1 MKKIA
6 YCIVILI
13 LGIGCNSKNSTP
25 NVTDLL
31 KKGDSLM
38 AQGQLPAAINVYD
51 SVLLADNQNIR
62 AALQKTL
69 ALIQNYQYANAIQS
83 AGDALQLADTATAY
97 YYRANAHRFMGNYAE
112 AITDY
117 TTAVKKAPEN
127 YDYVHERGIARL
139 HINSL
144 DSALQDFMAAK
155 NINPIDP
162 RAFLSIGSTYT
173 LKKDFGAALR
183 FYEQSLGLK
192 PDYYQALNAKCRLLR
207 DIGQIDSCI
216 STLYTAIN
224 YHQDSAE
231 LYKLR
236 CDMLFKKQRYNEAV
250 IDAGVLIRLMPNKA
264 PYYNV
269 RGYCKMQQD
278 KIQEALD
285 DFNNALK
292 TDSTYAYAWSNKG
305 YCHYLLK
312 DYPSAMKYIYHSLQL
327 DANNSFAYRNLAL
340 VQIAQKQKAEACQSI
355 NLGLTMGFTKQY
367 GDELEKLKKQ
377 HCR

>member
-13 LGIGCNSKNSTP
+13 LGIGCTSKNSTV

-31 KKGDSLM
+31 KSGDSLL
-38 AQGQLPAAINVYD
+38 AVGELSAAVGVYD
-51 SVLLADNQNIR
+51 SVLLADNQNIH
-62 AALQKTL
+62 ASLQKTL
-69 ALIQNYQYANAIQS
+69 ALIQNSQYTSAIQS
-83 AGDALQLADTATAY
+83 AGAALQLADTSTAY
-97 YYRANAHRFMGNYAE
+97 YYRANAHRFIGNYTE
-112 AITDY
+112 AIADY
-117 TTAVKKAPEN
+117 TIAVKKAPDN
-127 YDYVHERGIARL
+127 YDYVHERGIALL

-144 DSALQDFMAAK
+144 DSALQDFMKAK
-155 NINPIDP
+155 SLNPLDP

-183 FYEQSLGLK
+183 YYEQSLGLK
-192 PDYYQALNAKCRLLR
+192 PDYYQALHAKCRLLK
-207 DIGQIDSCI
+207 DIGEIDSCI
-216 STLYTAIN
+216 ATLYTAIN
-224 YHQDSAE
+224 YHQDSAD

-236 CDMLFKKQRYNEAV
+236 CDMLFKKQRFNDAV
-250 IDAGVLIRLMPNKA
+250 IDASVLIRLMPNKA

-269 RGYCKMQQD
+269 RGYCKVQQN
-278 KIQEALD
+278 KTQEALA
-285 DFNNALK
+285 DFNSALK
-292 TDSTYAYAWSNKG
+292 IDSTYAYAWSNKG

-312 DYPSAMKYIYHSLQL
+312 EYPTAMSDIYHSLQL

-377 HCR
+377 NCR

>member
-6 YCIVILI
+6 YSIVILI
-13 LGIGCNSKNSTP
+13 LGIGCTSKNSTV
-25 NVTDLL
+25 NVDELL
-31 KKGDSLM
+31 KKGDSLL
-38 AQGQLPAAINVYD
+38 AAGQLPAAISVYD
-51 SVLLADNQNIR
+51 SVLLTDNQNIH

-69 ALIQNYQYANAIQS
+69 ALIQNSQYTSAIQS
-83 AGDALQLADTATAY
+83 ADAAIQLADTSTAY
-97 YYRANAHRFMGNYAE
+97 YYRANAYRFIGNYTE
-112 AITDY
+112 AIADY
-117 TTAVKKAPEN
+117 SVAVKKVPDN
-127 YDYVHERGIARL
+127 YDYIHERGIALL

-144 DSALQDFMAAK
+144 DSALQDFIKAK
-155 NINPIDP
+155 NINPVDP

-183 FYEQSLGLK
+183 NYEQSLGLK
-192 PDYYQALNAKCRLLR
+192 PDYYQALHAKCRLLK
-207 DIGQIDSCI
+207 DIGETDSCL

-224 YHQDSAE
+224 YHQDSAD

-236 CDMLFKKQRYNEAV
+236 CDMLFKKQRFSDAV

-269 RGYCKMQQD
+269 RGYCKIQQN
-278 KIQEALD
+278 KIEEALA
-285 DFNNALK
+285 DFNSALK

-312 DYPSAMKYIYHSLQL
+312 EYPTAMRDIYHSLQL

-340 VQIAQKQKAEACQSI
+340 VQIAQKQKTEACQSI

-367 GDELEKLKKQ
+367 GEELEKLKKQ